1 MSEEVRGLIITHSS
15 LGDGM
20 VAAVRKITGVGEV
33 SIDSLS
39 NEGRGPDDLMA
50 TIRDRSGSAPVVL
63 FTDMAGGSCALAA
76 RKVAAQR
83 PGTAFVAGVNLP
95 LLLEFV
101 FHRQLPLPELVT
113 RLVDCGRSGIMGT
126 CTEGTADADHTAPD

>member
-1 MSEEVRGLIITHSS
+1 MSF
-15 LGDGM
+15 
-20 VAAVRKITGVGEV
+20 
-33 SIDSLS
+33 
-39 NEGRGPDDLMA
+39 EGRGPDDLMA

-83 PGTAFVAGVNLP
+83 PDTAFVAGVNLP
-95 LLLEFV
+95 LLLDFV
-101 FHRQLPLPELVT
+101 FHRGLPLPELVT
-113 RLVDCGRSGIMGT
+113 RLVECGRSGIMGT